1 MSSGFEGKV
10 VIVTGASSGIGR
22 ETALAFARAGAR
34 VVLASRN
41 GGVLRELVDDNYGK
55 DIVLNIHPDSI
66 YMGAL
71 GGALFALDDL
81 KDARVPPLPAFITQ
95 ARSEVSA

>member
-1 MSSGFEGKV
+1 MATK
-10 VIVTGASSGIGR
+10 I
-22 ETALAFARAGAR
+22 
-34 VVLASRN
+34 
-41 GGVLRELVDDNYGK
+41 LRELVDENYGK

-81 KDARVPPLPAFITQ
+81 REQRVPPLPAFITDS
-95 ARSEVSA
+95 RSEVSV